1 MARRSE
7 TVRVSSK
14 GQVVIPAG
22 LRRALG
28 LKTGQS
34 LRIRQTGPGTM
45 TLSRPD
51 EREEADDM
59 LERVRACAAELAF
72 DPVEELHSRRTRE
85 RELAERK
92 HGSRRP

>member
-1 MARRSE
+1 MSRSTE

-14 GQVVIPAG
+14 GQIVIPAR

-34 LRIRQTGPGTM
+34 LRIRQTGPGTV

-51 EREEADDM
+51 EHDEAEDM
-59 LERVRACAAELAF
+59 LDRVRASARTLGI
-72 DPVEELHSRRTRE
+72 DPVEDLHRRRARE
-85 RELAERK
+85 RVLAERK